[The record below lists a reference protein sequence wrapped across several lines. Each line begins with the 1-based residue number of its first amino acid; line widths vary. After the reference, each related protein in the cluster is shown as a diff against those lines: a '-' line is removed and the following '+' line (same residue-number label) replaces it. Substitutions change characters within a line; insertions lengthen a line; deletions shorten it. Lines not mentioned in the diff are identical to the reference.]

1 MRAVIYIPP
10 GVRLKLT
17 WQGSG
22 DANQLPERT
31 PDVFYQ
37 RRRRGDYTAWRNTNV
52 VVLVR
57 QQHLSQES
65 ILGVYLLDSP
75 FRAKTNAKH

>member
-1 MRAVIYIPP
+1 MQAVIYIPP

-37 RRRRGDYTAWRNTNV
+37 RRRRGDYTAGRNTNL

-57 QQHLSQES
+57 QQHLLQDEE
-65 ILGVYLLDSP
+65 
-75 FRAKTNAKH
+75 AH